1 MNFKKQQKKSFNYN
15 VRKFSGEFGLRH
27 SFKQWLFYV
36 ASGDF
41 NAVLEDLI
49 KMCDVALMMGAPIS
63 GENVTATSGENVVVE
78 LASKLSEYLREKS
91 LVKVEV
97 WRLTLIYLVLF

>member
-1 MNFKKQQKKSFNYN
+1 
-15 VRKFSGEFGLRH
+15 
-27 SFKQWLFYV
+27 
-36 ASGDF
+36 
-41 NAVLEDLI
+41 
-49 KMCDVALMMGAPIS
+49 MMGAPIS

-97 WRLTLIYLVLF
+97 

>member
-1 MNFKKQQKKSFNYN
+1 MKMDHWSITVLGEMNFKKQQKNHLIITYVNSQENLAYGTLFNI
-15 VRKFSGEFGLRH
+15 R
-27 SFKQWLFYV
+27 LFYV

-63 GENVTATSGENVVVE
+63 GENVTTTSGENIVAE

-91 LVKVEV
+91 LV
-97 WRLTLIYLVLF
+97 

>member
-1 MNFKKQQKKSFNYN
+1 LAYGTLLNN
-15 VRKFSGEFGLRH
+15 R
-27 SFKQWLFYV
+27 LFYV

-63 GENVTATSGENVVVE
+63 GENVTATSGENVVSE

-97 WRLTLIYLVLF
+97 RTSCTFYLTLIYSLLF